1 MKRRKKIS
9 AGHTAT
15 NTLMM
20 IFSISCIF
28 PMIWLFYSSFNNMKD
43 FNKNPIALPK
53 TLTFENYEFVFTKSM
68 LPRSILNSLLVTVV
82 SVALILVIGFLIGYF
97 LARYD
102 FRGKSFLRNY
112 YLIGM
117 LIPIH
122 ALLIPINLLMQKLGL
137 ADSLVALILV
147 YTAFGIPL
155 AVFMVESYISSI
167 PKEMEEAA
175 AMDGASFN
183 QMLFKII
190 LPMSVPILATVGII
204 EFFRCWNEFSFAL
217 VLINSESKFTVTIAM
232 MNFKGNHLSNFPRMM
247 AGTFFSI
254 LPVIILY
261 FFSSKK
267 IMEGMVAGA
276 VKG

>member
-1 MKRRKKIS
+1 MNKHKKMS
-9 AGHTAT
+9 FGHFILNAI
-15 NTLMM
+15 MM
-20 IFSISCIF
+20 LFSISCIF
-28 PMIWLFYSSFNNMKD
+28 PMFWLFYSSFNNMKA

-53 TLTFENYEFVFTKSM
+53 TFTLENYKFVFTKSM
-68 LPRSILNSLLVTVV
+68 LPRSILNSLLVTAV
-82 SVALILVIGFLIGYF
+82 SVVLILGIGFILGYF
-97 LARYD
+97 LARYN

-112 YLIGM
+112 FLVGM

-122 ALLIPINLLMQKLGL
+122 ALLIPINLLMRKIGL
-137 ADSLVALILV
+137 SDTLVSLILV

-175 AMDGASFN
+175 AVDGATFN
-183 QMLFKII
+183 QTLFKII

-217 VLINSESKFTVTIAM
+217 VLINSEPKFTITMAM

-254 LPVIILY
+254 MPVMVLY

-267 IMEGMVAGA
+267 IMDGMVAGA